1 MSKEEEIGLDT
12 ENDDLF
18 EDSDLFD
25 DNNVS
30 FDDDFLEDEDDK
42 NDTFDDDFLE
52 DDSEKE
58 ESFDD
63 DFLEDGESE
72 EIFESSEEIDDTS
85 SPSED
90 NDVFSNIE
98 KEESKIE
105 ESSLQ
110 EKDEEI
116 TKQNV
121 IQDES
126 SDDEDNEGEE
136 EIEEVS
142 QTQAKPSNSN
152 GSDIKKL
159 IVAMSVASVV
169 SISTSWFL
177 FGNTEAFSDLGD
189 LKIGLL
195 ENTST
200 INLLEN
206 KIKETSAA
214 VSNSK
219 LANKTISDRALFLED
234 QIKEL
239 RLNDDKSKATLQKMI
254 SVVVNN
260 RNDLSEVNK
269 ALSNLPK
276 SNTSVAQRVVELEAK
291 LKEMGSLKYL
301 TSTLSD
307 LKTAVK
313 NQQTSIS
320 GIQRDVKKN
329 LSNITKTKRDY
340 QNINKKALKN
350 AQSVAENRKGI
361 RNNGQRIAGEAS
373 VKDLLKQSQSA
384 SKEVRAVSLLF
395 DNDKTVE
402 VQDYNKTGYY
412 IVGSIDSVMFYI
424 EEVQSNGKKEI
435 ITYSL
440 SDHLPGY
447 GIITEIKE
455 NGFVNTESGVV
466 KNTNK
471 K

>member
-63 DFLEDGESE
+63 DFLEDNEPE
-72 EIFESSEEIDDTS
+72 DLFESSEEEDVS
-85 SPSED
+85 SASED

-98 KEESKIE
+98 KEETKIE
-105 ESSLQ
+105 EPIEQ
-110 EKDEEI
+110 EEP
-116 TKQNV
+116 TKQNIV
-121 IQDES
+121 QDES
-126 SDDEDNEGEE
+126 NDDEDDDEE
-136 EIEEVS
+136 EEEVAAKP
-142 QTQAKPSNSN
+142 QAKQSNSN

-159 IVAMSVASVV
+159 IVAMGVASVV

-206 KIKETSAA
+206 KLKETSAA

-219 LANKTISDRALFLED
+219 LANKAISDRSLFLEE
-234 QIKEL
+234 QIEEL
-239 RLNDDKSKATLQKMI
+239 RFNDDKSKATLQKMI

-269 ALSNLPK
+269 ALSKLPK
-276 SNTSVAQRVVELEAK
+276 SNTNVAQRIVELEAK

-301 TSTLSD
+301 TSTLGD
-307 LKTAVK
+307 LKKAVK
-313 NQQTSIS
+313 NQQASIS

-440 SDHLPGY
+440 SDNLPGY